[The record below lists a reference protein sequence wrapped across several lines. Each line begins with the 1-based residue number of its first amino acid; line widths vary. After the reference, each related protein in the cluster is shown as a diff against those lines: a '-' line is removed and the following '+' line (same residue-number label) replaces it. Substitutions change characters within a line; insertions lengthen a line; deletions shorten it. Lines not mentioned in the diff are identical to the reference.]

1 MDSGVMSKFIK
12 HFTNKSAAA
21 PLRVSFGQLFIPR
34 VSFLLSLIVLLNSSA
49 NGQENKRLVRV
60 SMDNDFFA
68 FRKEDGA
75 YTNGLRLDFFYATKK
90 RSSVPSI
97 FIGAGEGSLITTD
110 FGIMQVMITPNEIRD
125 IHPPEG
131 DYPYSG
137 SLFGMVSVNS
147 INKQRTKSVTTEY
160 VAGVIGP
167 ASLAGQTQIGF
178 HRLAGFVRPVGWDTQ
193 YPTTLF
199 TNINISA
206 EELLASVH
214 GRVEWIVGGELQ
226 LGTMRNSARVQSIIR
241 IGKMNPYFSGVIK
254 RFSAKNGAA
263 FQLYLSLKPYAQF
276 VAHDALLEGTV
287 LHSQNAGTYD
297 MSELIYGIQT
307 PKRFVSQEIYG
318 GEVELV
324 TIFHSVGLSVGY
336 KGSTALLQHQ
346 PFKVYGN
353 ISLYCAL

>member
-1 MDSGVMSKFIK
+1 MSKYIN
-12 HFTNKSAAA
+12 HFTKKSVAT
-21 PLRVSFGQLFIPR
+21 PLQESFGLLSIVRASCLFI
-34 VSFLLSLIVLLNSSA
+34 FTVLLNYSV
-49 NGQENKRLVRV
+49 NGQENERLIRA
-60 SMDNDFFA
+60 SIDNDFFA
-68 FRKEDGA
+68 FQKEDGA
-75 YTNGLRLDFFYATKK
+75 YTNGLRLDFFHTIKK
-90 RSSVPSI
+90 RSSLPSI
-97 FIGAGEGSLITTD
+97 FIGAGEGSLNTSD
-110 FGIMQVMITPNEIRD
+110 LGIMQVTITPNEIRD

-131 DYPYSG
+131 EYPYSG

-167 ASLAGQTQIGF
+167 ESMAGQTQIGF
-178 HRLAGFVRPVGWDTQ
+178 HRLAGFVHPAGWDTQ

-214 GRVEWIVGGELQ
+214 GRVEWIAGGELQ
-226 LGTMRNSARVQSIIR
+226 VGTMRNSARIQSILR

-254 RFSAKNGAA
+254 RFSAKDDAA

-287 LHSQNAGTYD
+287 LYSQNAGTYD
-297 MSELIYGIQT
+297 LPESAYGIQT
-307 PKRFVSQEIYG
+307 EKRFISQEIYG

-324 TIFHSVGLSVGY
+324 TIFHSVGFSVGY